1 MPLNYWQFCI
11 TNTNYFHW
19 TKLKSRTIAD
29 SQQVVLDGLKEDVL
43 LPDGHVVLDEAEEL
57 LALAYG
63 DDVEDIWQQTDRD
76 LRRAE
81 FLTGGLK

>member
-1 MPLNYWQFCI
+1 
-11 TNTNYFHW
+11 
-19 TKLKSRTIAD
+19 LKSRTIAD

-63 DDVEDIWQQTDRD
+63 DDVEDI
-76 LRRAE
+76 
-81 FLTGGLK
+81 

>member
-1 MPLNYWQFCI
+1 MSLNYRQFCI
-11 TNTNYFHW
+11 KNINYFHW

-63 DDVEDIWQQTDRD
+63 DDIEDI
-76 LRRAE
+76 
-81 FLTGGLK
+81 